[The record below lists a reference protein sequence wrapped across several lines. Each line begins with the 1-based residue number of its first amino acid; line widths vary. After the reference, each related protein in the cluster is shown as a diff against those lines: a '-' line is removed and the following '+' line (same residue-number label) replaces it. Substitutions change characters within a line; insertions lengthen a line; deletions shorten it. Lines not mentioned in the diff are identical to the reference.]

1 MIEKAGPGLVRFSGV
16 ARLQSR
22 KGKGVEMGQIS
33 TDRKRAG
40 QGVPRQEA

>member
-1 MIEKAGPGLVRFSGV
+1 MRKQNLDWRGFSGV
-16 ARLQSR
+16 PRLQSR
-22 KGKGVEMGQIS
+22 EGKGLEMGQIS